1 MSVGPDKY
9 VFVKLE
15 VLPGFYG
22 LPGLEELSHITK
34 TNYCKISAVRQDLV
48 DSVTRVLM
56 LEDLHFVRPHFNI
69 MT

>member
-9 VFVKLE
+9 VSVKLE

-34 TNYCKISAVRQDLV
+34 TNHCKIIAVHQNMV
-48 DSVTRVLM
+48 DSVCPVLM
-56 LEDLHFVRPHFNI
+56 LEDLHFVRHHLNH